1 MADFK
6 TLNTFLSDYL
16 YSSGMLVF
24 PSENDRARY
33 PKGIHCY
40 VLCPI
45 CGAKT
50 STEIIKGTRRFKSW
64 QCGHLSSSS
73 LFDYFMLSSSIED
86 ISEAI
91 KRTEELR
98 NGKSVPFEGKS
109 ALHNLS
115 EDKSAALRKK
125 NLEFAE
131 RAFGNRDDDLTASYL
146 KLRGIDFNLLPE
158 AIQSDIIYTPYL
170 EQISYSTGKAFHV
183 SGVLLRNRYHDEVSY
198 TLRKTGKGC
207 YSRDGFRVLQ
217 IGKILP
223 FGLPGTADSNVIAIT
238 EGAFDCLSFY
248 SLGLPAISISG
259 VANIKKVPLYLP
271 QCCTDVVLAL
281 DNDEAG
287 IRATEE
293 LREILRN
300 TKYQSHIVRIGEG
313 KDVNEWIQRNQQ
325 SLESSVNEIIKEV
338 TDYEEDSC
346 RNSY

>member
-1 MADFK
+1 MTDFK
-6 TLNTFLSDYL
+6 VINAFLSDYL
-16 YSSGMLVF
+16 YSSGMLDF
-24 PSENDRARY
+24 PRDNDRARY
-33 PKGIHCY
+33 PRGIHCY

-64 QCGHLSSSS
+64 QCNHLSSSS
-73 LFDYFMLSSSIED
+73 PLDYFMLSSGIED
-86 ISEAI
+86 TAEAI
-91 KRTEELR
+91 RRVEELR
-98 NGKSVPFEGKS
+98 NGRSVPFEEKHS
-109 ALHNLS
+109 ANQHR
-115 EDKSAALRKK
+115 EDKSEVLRKK
-125 NLEFAE
+125 NLELAE
-131 RAFGNRDDDLTASYL
+131 RAFSIRDDNLTASYL
-146 KLRGIDFNLLPE
+146 KLRGIDFSLLPE
-158 AIQSDIIYTPYL
+158 VIQRDIAYTHRL
-170 EQISYSTGKAFHV
+170 EQISYSTCKTFHV
-183 SGVLLRNRYHDEVSY
+183 SGVIFRNRYRNEVSY
-198 TLRKTGKGC
+198 TLRKTENGSYVRK
-207 YSRDGFRVLQ
+207 GFRVLQ

-223 FGLPGTADSNVIAIT
+223 FGLSGTADSNVIAIT

-300 TKYQSHIVRIGEG
+300 TKYQSHIVSIGEG

-346 RNSY
+346 WNTY

>member
-1 MADFK
+1 MTDFK
-6 TLNTFLSDYL
+6 VINAFLSDYL
-16 YSSGMLVF
+16 YSSGSLDF
-24 PSENDRARY
+24 SSDNDRTRY
-33 PKGIHCY
+33 PRGIHCY
-40 VLCPI
+40 VFCPV

-64 QCGHLSSSS
+64 QCDHLSSSS
-73 LFDYFMLSSSIED
+73 PLDYFMLSSGIED
-86 ISEAI
+86 TAEAI
-91 KRTEELR
+91 RQVEKLR
-98 NGKSVPFEGKS
+98 NGKSVPFEEKHS
-109 ALHNLS
+109 TIQHQD
-115 EDKSAALRKK
+115 DKSAALRKK
-125 NLEFAE
+125 NLEFAK
-131 RAFGNRDDDLTASYL
+131 RAFSIRDDSLTAFYL
-146 KLRGIDFNLLPE
+146 KLRGIEFSLLPE
-158 AIQSDIIYTPYL
+158 AIQGDIIYTPYL